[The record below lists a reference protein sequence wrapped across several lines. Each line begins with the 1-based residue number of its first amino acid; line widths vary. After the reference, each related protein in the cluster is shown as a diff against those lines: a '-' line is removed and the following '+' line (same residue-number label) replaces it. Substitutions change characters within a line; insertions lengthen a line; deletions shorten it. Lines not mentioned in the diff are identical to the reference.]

1 MLNRDTSHQ
10 LPFIGRINLDGT
22 NFTKI
27 ITTGVEAV
35 EGLALDHT
43 NQLLY
48 WTDPKLNHIEM
59 AALDCRCNVASCL
72 EENGV
77 CRKIIT
83 VFDNEKFEDNH
94 PRGIAVGDGKIYWSD
109 WGTRPRIDGAEQDG
123 RNIRTLV
130 KG

>member
-1 MLNRDTSHQ
+1 MLT
-10 LPFIGRINLDGT
+10 L
-22 NFTKI
+22 
-27 ITTGVEAV
+27 E
-35 EGLALDHT
+35 
-43 NQLLY
+43 
-48 WTDPKLNHIEM
+48 
-59 AALDCRCNVASCL
+59 LDCRCNVASCL

-83 VFDNEKFEDNH
+83 VFDNDKFEDNH